1 MFDNETIGA
10 AMLGNPTQLQY
21 KILTEVTGR
30 VLDSTTSIPSMN
42 NAFCALLD
50 ASSSTTAQFVKQ
62 EDAKFRAL
70 YAQRAEY
77 SSELYPHLSD
87 YDYTD
92 VTAKPCELQLKFVF
106 DKNWIINNAVSY
118 DDNFSMITIS
128 SDSVFKLGDRVYGMY
143 YPINIKVNKVNAVV
157 TTTYDITATNPLK
170 TFSTNLVS
178 DITTFTKDGST
189 YYQFAFTVWQFAKK
203 TYPVTTSAKKGFSQ
217 SYSYTDQFYA
227 ARVYYLSNGSYV
239 EFDYSLSQMMYNQS
253 SPTAILTPQT
263 DTGVIGIDIPQ
274 VYFTNNQISTTLK
287 VEIYTTAGALNE
299 VISSDDALNM
309 TADLDTASS
318 AYSAPLSAPTT
329 LICVPYDQTSLVGG
343 SDEKD
348 ITSLKSRIVTGS
360 LYKSVPI
367 SPEELSAEVS
377 DYGYSLYKYLDN
389 ITDRIY
395 YAGAVLSF
403 TDSTQVPT
411 IVDPILLN
419 TSNTNGDPSTII
431 KFSTELVTI
440 LPTTIFKY
448 TESTGLSQPLTD
460 AEVAALGALSVSDLA
475 TELNNNYYTRQPF
488 HIVLS
493 TADKYPAATSYNMM
507 DPSMSSLMFVYENPH
522 AAAQL
527 TVTDIGITHLASG
540 TGGYSIKLA
549 VQFTA
554 ALTST
559 DKSYQRVF
567 LYTTDKS
574 GQQVYIE
581 AAYLSS
587 TSTYDVY
594 ACVLP
599 TNYMISTDGYL
610 RTSMLDT
617 SSKLIDADIDLAQTW
632 NIVGCVAMSE
642 FPDIEQ
648 SYNTTYSVPSVIT
661 DTWIV
666 TTQQT
671 ATLTLAENMGSL
683 VNNPVTTTWGDDT
696 YATYNADVYQTYGAD
711 TYMRD
716 TAGNI
721 VMRTNSSGTGIDL
734 VKIRSATDYVLS
746 GNKVVV
752 SITAAQATPTATIAV
767 SDVSQLLVG
776 ARVDGDSIVAGS
788 TIIAIDTA
796 AVTIT
801 LSATPTAVV
810 SGTLLNVQSGI
821 VTGTVAT
828 AQTAAGNTL
837 TVSDA
842 TGILEGM
849 AIYGFDIADG
859 TTVTAINGNILTL
872 SADTTAAV
880 AANATIECFNT
891 AGPYVKLHSAGDVQR
906 DADGDPIVKESAANV
921 YSVDAIQFDARLYAA
936 QDDTSTTYVSG
947 MTSTLLSN
955 AHALD
960 DIRNVLLERTS
971 LYYKP
976 FRTIGHAS
984 YGVGNGITETL
995 PLAIGLD
1002 VTYYVSEAV
1011 RQNTTLTDEIKSLT
1025 ITNLSSYIT
1034 NNTVYSTSAISQL
1047 LTTAFS
1053 SNITTLDVSG
1063 FWRNDAYKTLAVLDD
1078 DVSPSLA
1085 WVLTKGTDQTLSMV
1099 PDVTVTFELD
1109 PSDTT
1114 ST

>member
-1 MFDNETIGA
+1 MFGDETLGA
-10 AMLGNPTQLQY
+10 AILGNPTQLQY

-30 VLDSTTSIPSMN
+30 VLDSTTTVPSMN

-77 SSELYPHLSD
+77 ASELFPHLSD

-92 VTAKPCELQLKFVF
+92 VTAKPCALQLKFVF
-106 DKNWIINNAVSY
+106 DKNWIIKNAVSY
-118 DDNFSMITIS
+118 DDNFSMLTIS
-128 SDSVFKLGDRVYGMY
+128 KDSVFRLGERVYGLY
-143 YPINIKVNKVNAVV
+143 YPINIKVNKLNAVV
-157 TTTYDITATNPLK
+157 TTTYDITAQNPLK

-203 TYPVTTSAKKGFSQ
+203 TYLVTTSSKKGFTQ

-239 EFDYSLSQMMYNQS
+239 EFDYSLSQMMYDQS

-263 DTGVIGIDIPQ
+263 DTNTIGIDIPQ
-274 VYFTNNQISTTLK
+274 VYFTNNQISTSLK
-287 VEIYTTAGALNE
+287 IEIYTSAGALNE
-299 VISSDDALNM
+299 VISADDANNM

-318 AYSAPLSAPTT
+318 AYTAPLSSPTT

-348 ITSLKSRIVTGS
+348 ITSLKSRIVSGS

-389 ITDRIY
+389 ITNRIY

-403 TDSTQVPT
+403 ADSTQVPT

-419 TSNTNGDPSTII
+419 TANTAGDPSTII
-431 KFSTELVTI
+431 KFPSQLVTI

-460 AEVAALGALSVSDLA
+460 AEVAALGALSVTDLA

-493 TADKYPAATSYNMM
+493 TADKYPVATSYNMM
-507 DPSMSSLMFVYENPH
+507 DPAMSSLMFVYENPH

-527 TVTDIGITHLASG
+527 TVTDIGITHLANG

-554 ALTST
+554 ALTGV

-587 TSTYDVY
+587 TDTYDVY

-632 NIVGCVAMSE
+632 NIVGCVSASE

-671 ATLTLAENMGSL
+671 ATLTFAENMGSL
-683 VNNPVTTTWGDDT
+683 VNNTVTTTWGDDT
-696 YATYNADVYQTYGAD
+696 YVTYGSDVYQTYGAD

-716 TAGNI
+716 ANGNI
-721 VMRTNSSGTGIDL
+721 LMRTNSAGTGVDL
-734 VKIRSATDYVLS
+734 VKIRSASDYVLS

-752 SITAAQATPTATIAV
+752 SITTTQSTPTSTVTV
-767 SDVSQLLVG
+767 SDVSQLLIG
-776 ARVDGDSIVAGS
+776 ARVDGEAIVAGS
-788 TIIAIDTA
+788 TITAIDPA
-796 AVTIT
+796 AGTIT
-801 LSATPTAVV
+801 LSETPTAITA
-810 SGTLLNVQSGI
+810 GTLLNIQSGI
-821 VTGTVAT
+821 STTTVSVG
-828 AQTAAGNTL
+828 QTAAGDTL
-837 TVSDA
+837 TLADV
-842 TGILEGM
+842 TGVLKGM
-849 AIYGFDIADG
+849 TLCGFDIPSGSTITD
-859 TTVTAINGNILTL
+859 ISGNVVTL
-872 SADTTAAV
+872 SAATTAPV
-880 AANATIECFNT
+880 TANAVVECFNA
-891 AGPYVKLHSAGDVQR
+891 AGPYVKLHSAGDVQL
-906 DADGDPIVKESAANV
+906 DANGNPIVKEAPQNV
-921 YSVDAIQFDARLYAA
+921 YSVEAIQFDARLYAA

-947 MTSTLLSN
+947 LTSTLVTN

-960 DIRNVLLERTS
+960 DIRNVLLERTA

-984 YGVGNGITETL
+984 YGVGNGLTETL

-1002 VTYYVSEAV
+1002 VTYYVPEAV

-1025 ITNLSSYIT
+1025 ITTLSTYIT
-1034 NNTVYSTSAISQL
+1034 DNTVYSTAAISKL
-1047 LTTAFS
+1047 LATAFS
-1053 SNITTLDVSG
+1053 ANITTLDVSG
-1063 FWRNDAYKTLAVLDD
+1063 FWRNDSYKTLAVLDD

-1085 WVLTKGTDQTLSMV
+1085 WVLTKNTDQTLSMV
-1099 PDVTVTFELD
+1099 ADVTVTFELD